1 VQCLNSGSILDN
13 RERERGHCPSYQL
26 ILKKEKALN
35 LEHMQRLQNTWR
47 RKHIHAIMIHA
58 KASKKSAKIKIAKRE
73 KRDHQHI

>member
-1 VQCLNSGSILDN
+1 
-13 RERERGHCPSYQL
+13 
-26 ILKKEKALN
+26 
-35 LEHMQRLQNTWR
+35 MQRLQNTWR